1 MEDPGQRNDALAKV
15 AHFSHA
21 PRLKRMR
28 QLSRLLDSAIVIP
41 GTKKRIGLDPIIG
54 LIPGGGD
61 TVSAILS
68 SYIIIEAAL
77 MGLPREALVRMVM
90 NILIDTVVGSV
101 PLFGDIFD
109 VFSKANLRNM
119 QIVESHIKE
128 PQPSAKADKLFV
140 GLLIVGLLMFAIAV
154 GAITVLV
161 LSLINNMWR
170 YIGT

>member
-1 MEDPGQRNDALAKV
+1 MEDPDQKNDALAKV
-15 AHFSHA
+15 VDFSHA

-61 TVSAILS
+61 TVSAVLS
-68 SYIIIEAAL
+68 SYIIIEAAR
-77 MGLPREALVRMVM
+77 MGIPREALIRMVM

-101 PLFGDIFD
+101 PVFGDIFD

-119 QIVESHIKE
+119 QIVETHLKA
-128 PQPSAKADKLFV
+128 PQPSPKADKLFI
-140 GLLIVGLLMFAIAV
+140 GLLIAGLLMFIIVVGGIA
-154 GAITVLV
+154 VLV
-161 LSLINNMWR
+161 LSLLHNLWR
-170 YIGT
+170 